1 MIFFRSWVSV
11 VAFDPFTTTYG
22 DVEPTEDCTG
32 GETLGNCPHRYVSND
47 CQSSGVFSC
56 DSVTTSGTS
65 ANQNNVSCSS
75 CQQNSMSAGGK
86 TALVNHVNNNAT
98 STSPPSSSNVN
109 SASNMHNVNRSNRHS
124 RTSDCMRLSVS
135 EPQTRIPACYRVA
148 SVGQDTQLCLWDL
161 TEDVLKH
168 PFGKS
173 RPASRVPVSDTS
185 PCIHS
190 SWKTCNSHHHH
201 QNINL
206 TNMPNSNNS
215 IVSNCTTVCNS
226 VNHAAEKEDGDGNT
240 GNVVNGSGAG
250 GTQTTT
256 NTASS
261 TSSSGNGNSSTHNSS
276 SGHGILS
283 LRFGALGF
291 GGDRDK
297 NKDKEHGKEHK
308 RNFSLGSSSKSDKG
322 SGIGGKGGGTAG
334 GAANFLASLGISVN
348 LEDPMKL
355 IGTQA
360 CPRLD
365 ECPLLE
371 PLVCK
376 KISHE
381 RLTALIFREESIVT
395 TCQDGI
401 VCTWARPGDN
411 VSQL

>member
-1 MIFFRSWVSV
+1 MSV

-22 DVEPTEDCTG
+22 DLESSEDCSS
-32 GETLGNCPHRYVSND
+32 GETSGPGPHRHIPTD

-56 DSVTTSGTS
+56 DSVATSGTS
-65 ANQNNVSCSS
+65 SCPNQNHTNCN
-75 CQQNSMSAGGK
+75 CQNSTSNSAGGSK
-86 TALVNHVNNNAT
+86 SSVVNHVNNNP
-98 STSPPSSSNVN
+98 SSSSPPSVN
-109 SASNMHNVNRSNRHS
+109 CAANNNVNRSSRYS
-124 RTSDCMRLSVS
+124 RTSDSTRLSVS
-135 EPQTRIPACYRVA
+135 EPTTTRIPACYRLG

-173 RPASRVPVSDTS
+173 RPASRLPNSDTS
-185 PCIHS
+185 PCFVHS
-190 SWKTCNSHHHH
+190 KSSNSHHLHH
-201 QNINL
+201 PPNL
-206 TNMPNSNNS
+206 NTTMPNSNNS
-215 IVSNCTTVCNS
+215 IVSNCTTVSNS
-226 VNHAAEKEDGDGNT
+226 VNPSDSHDTDASNLNGAATSTNT
-240 GNVVNGSGAG
+240 G
-250 GTQTTT
+250 
-256 NTASS
+256 SS
-261 TSSSGNGNSSTHNSS
+261 TSSSGNGTSSNNSS

-291 GGDRDK
+291 GGDK
-297 NKDKEHGKEHK
+297 SKDKEHK
-308 RNFSLGSSSKSDKG
+308 RNFSLGSSSKTDKG
-322 SGIGGKGGGTAG
+322 SGLGGKGSSAATA
-334 GAANFLASLGISVN
+334 AANFLQSLGITIN
-348 LEDPMKL
+348 LDDPLKL

-381 RLTALIFREESIVT
+381 RLTALTFREESIVT

>member
-1 MIFFRSWVSV
+1 M

-22 DVEPTEDCTG
+22 DAEGSEDCIG
-32 GETLGNCPHRYVSND
+32 GEAGGNCSQRLVSND

-56 DSVTTSGTS
+56 DSVATSGAS
-65 ANQNNVSCSS
+65 CVNQNHVAS
-75 CQQNSMSAGGK
+75 QHNSVPVGGK
-86 TALVNHVNNNAT
+86 SSLVNHVNNN
-98 STSPPSSSNVN
+98 PSSSSSPSSANVN
-109 SASNMHNVNRSNRHS
+109 NCAPNLNNVNRSSRHS
-124 RTSDCMRLSVS
+124 RTSESTRLSVS
-135 EPQTRIPACYRVA
+135 EPQVTRIPACYRVG

-173 RPASRVPVSDTS
+173 RPASRVPISDTS
-185 PCIHS
+185 PCFVHS
-190 SWKTCNSHHHH
+190 NSKTCNSHHHH
-201 QNINL
+201 QNINIAN
-206 TNMPNSNNS
+206 TNLPNSNNS

-226 VNHAAEKEDGDGNT
+226 VNHPGDKEDGEGNT
-240 GNVVNGSGAG
+240 TNVNGG
-250 GTQTTT
+250 GTQTAT

-261 TSSSGNGNSSTHNSS
+261 TSSSGNGTSSSHNSS

-291 GGDRDK
+291 GGDREK
-297 NKDKEHGKEHK
+297 SKDKEHGKEHK
-308 RNFSLGSSSKSDKG
+308 RNFSLGSSSKSDKN
-322 SGIGGKGGGTAG
+322 SGIGGKGGGAAG
-334 GAANFLASLGISVN
+334 AAANFLASLGITIN
-348 LEDPMKL
+348 LDDPMKL